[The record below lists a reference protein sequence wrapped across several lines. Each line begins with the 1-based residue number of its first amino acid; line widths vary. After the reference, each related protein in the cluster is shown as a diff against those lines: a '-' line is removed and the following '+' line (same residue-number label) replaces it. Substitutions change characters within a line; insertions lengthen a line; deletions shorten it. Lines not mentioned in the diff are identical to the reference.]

1 MIKVFIHNKGY
12 DIQHNG
18 EMIVKC
24 VEPFV
29 PFKDLLINLG
39 FDLNVERVEI
49 HEGDNITDG
58 AFNNTEDSDDIDSV
72 IKSMNN
78 SFSAP
83 NLGKYKQTFDSND
96 DKDDNVQS
104 SLNDN
109 TNSKKQESKKE
120 SNVPVGS
127 VECPNEGDLI
137 YVDGIVGVLSKI
149 TGGVGTVMTIYKSN
163 DPITIYTEN
172 ASFDEDDDYEDY
184 EDDDYEDQNICENNI
199 LVELEEVPGHY
210 FSWSL
215 LRSKQ
220 DALQKKYGYKP
231 VCKL

>member
-1 MIKVFIHNKGY
+1 MIKVFVHNNGY
-12 DIQHNG
+12 DIEHNG

-24 VEPFV
+24 VEQLV
-29 PFKDLLINLG
+29 PFKELLINLG
-39 FDLNVERVEI
+39 FDLNTEKVEI
-49 HEGDNITDG
+49 HDGSNSENIESSQSIESTDV
-58 AFNNTEDSDDIDSV
+58 DSV
-72 IKSMNN
+72 IASMNAT
-78 SFSAP
+78 FSAP
-83 NLGKYKQTFDSND
+83 NLGKYKQTFESQTNTQSSLT
-96 DKDDNVQS
+96 DDNV
-104 SLNDN
+104 
-109 TNSKKQESKKE
+109 NSQKESSKKE

-137 YVDGIVGVLSKI
+137 YVDGIVGVLSTV

-163 DPITIYTEN
+163 DPITVYNEN
-172 ASFDEDDDYEDY
+172 SSNVDDEFDEDYDEDY
-184 EDDDYEDQNICENNI
+184 DDQNIVENNI

-220 DALQKKYGYKP
+220 TSLQEKYGYKP